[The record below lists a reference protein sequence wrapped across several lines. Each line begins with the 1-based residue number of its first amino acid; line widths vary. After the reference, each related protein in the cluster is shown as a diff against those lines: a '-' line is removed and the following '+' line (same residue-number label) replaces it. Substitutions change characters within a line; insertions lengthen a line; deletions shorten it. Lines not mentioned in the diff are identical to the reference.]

1 MADSAVRIS
10 IYRDIIDQL
19 VSETRMYSALAKR
32 AEANEPFPVESEQ
45 SAFNRL
51 LSSLTREQRTLL
63 SETLLQERHS
73 AIHDTLAALTWWIDS
88 RGIGLTVHDQPMP
101 VDLSGMGL
109 HGDYVGRA
117 DGWEWP
123 SDEA

>member
-1 MADSAVRIS
+1 MTDPVAQIS
-10 IYRDIIDQL
+10 VYRDIIDQL

-32 AEANEPFPVESEQ
+32 AEENEPFPVESEQ
-45 SAFNRL
+45 SDFNKL
-51 LSSLTREQRTLL
+51 LSSLTQQQQALL
-63 SETLLQERHS
+63 SKILLKERHG

-88 RGIGLTVHDQPMP
+88 RGVGLTVNGRPMP

-123 SDEA
+123 SDEG